1 MLLAKIMNSV
11 ISEAKKSNTRT
22 HTHTHTKINAQC
34 AVLRTK
40 KLANENVYKKAIV
53 VRIDH
58 QSLRSVTIV
67 LENTNEQR
75 TSASV
80 KIDISKARMNISKV
94 KG

>member
-1 MLLAKIMNSV
+1 MLLAKIVNSV
-11 ISEAKKSNTRT
+11 ISEAKKGNT

-34 AVLRTK
+34 AVLHTK

-67 LENTNEQR
+67 LENTNDQPKFSVGQNRYLE
-75 TSASV
+75 SAN
-80 KIDISKARMNISKV
+80 DHL